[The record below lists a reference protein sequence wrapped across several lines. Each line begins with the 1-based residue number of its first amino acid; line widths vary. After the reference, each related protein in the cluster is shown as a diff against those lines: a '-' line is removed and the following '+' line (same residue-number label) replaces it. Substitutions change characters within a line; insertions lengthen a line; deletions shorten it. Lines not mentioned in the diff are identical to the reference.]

1 MSDCAARYRC
11 IDLFAGIGGIRAGFE
26 VAAQDGELETV
37 FVSEFNDYAV
47 KTYAANFNTPFKPIN
62 GLESLR
68 MKGHETVVYGDIT
81 RIDDEHLKLIPAFD
95 ICFAGFPCQA
105 FSLAGKRMGLEDSYK
120 GMARGTLFQDLIRV
134 CEAKKPKIVFCEN
147 VKNLLHHDGGNTFRV
162 IAGAFDDAGYKVYEQ
177 VLNSKFFDVPQNR
190 ERIYIVAIRKDL
202 DPGSFIF
209 PEGEMTTR
217 TIADILE
224 KDPVDAKYYLS
235 ERYLKTLEKHRE
247 RHEKKGNGFGY
258 QVKKDGD
265 LASTLSCGGMGRERN
280 LIRDARPHQMGIVG
294 SKHSPINDKDIRC
307 MTPREWARLQG
318 FNDSFILPV
327 ADVHLYKQF
336 GNTVT
341 VTVIEAIARE
351 ALAVLDRAY
360 EPRKHHA
367 RVKQGII
374 EQLEKGPMTH
384 GELVDDIGSLFISTT
399 SSKKASQQI
408 SNCLQELKR
417 EGKVAVSGNTS
428 AAIWTLRH

>member
-11 IDLFAGIGGIRAGFE
+11 IDLFAGIGGIRSGFE
-26 VAAQDGELETV
+26 AAAHEGELKTV

-47 KTYAANFNTPFKPIN
+47 KTYAANFSTPSEPIN
-62 GLESLR
+62 GLEFLR
-68 MKGHETVVYGDIT
+68 MKGSETVVYGDIT

-95 ICFAGFPCQA
+95 ICLAGFPCQA
-105 FSLAGKRMGLEDSYK
+105 FSLAGRRMGLEDSYK

-134 CEAKKPKIVFCEN
+134 CEVKKPKIVFCEN
-147 VKNLLHHDGGNTFRV
+147 VKNLLHHDGGNTFKV
-162 IAGAFDDAGYKVYEQ
+162 IAGAFDDAGYTVYKH
-177 VLNSKFFDVPQNR
+177 VLNSKNFDVPQNR

-202 DPGSFIF
+202 DPGAFVF
-209 PEGEMTTR
+209 PEGKLTAR

-224 KDPVDAKYYLS
+224 KDPVDARYYLS
-235 ERYLKTLEKHRE
+235 EQYLNTLEKHRE

-258 QVKKDGD
+258 QVKGPGD

-280 LIRDARPHQMGIVG
+280 LIKDTRPHRTGIVG
-294 SKHSPINDKDIRC
+294 GKHSPINNKDVRC

-318 FNDSFILPV
+318 FDDSFILPV

-351 ALAVLDRAY
+351 VLTVLDGAY

-367 RVKQGII
+367 RIKKGIV
-374 EQLEKGPMTH
+374 EQLAKGSMTH
-384 GELVDDIGSLFISTT
+384 GELADEMGSLFVSTT
-399 SSKKASQQI
+399 CPKKVSQQI

-417 EGKVAVSGNTS
+417 EGRVAVQGKTS
-428 AAIWTLRH
+428 AAIWTLIS